1 MQKTHVARLKFPAPA
16 TMETWVT
23 DQDGDPVFM
32 VIAEPSDSLAG
43 ELRRLLPALR
53 QVVGEGRRVTVCF
66 DRGGWSPALFAD
78 ITAAGF
84 DVLTWRKGPA
94 PDLPAAAFTTVTCT
108 DDRGRAHE
116 YELADT
122 DRRAGHQRGA
132 AQGPDGHAAAGHP
145 PGPRARPAAPGR
157 STR

>member
-1 MQKTHVARLKFPAPA
+1 
-16 TMETWVT
+16 METWVT
-23 DQDGDPVFM
+23 DQLG
-32 VIAEPSDSLAG
+32 ELSDSLAG

-53 QVVGEGRRVTVCF
+53 QVAGQGRQVTVCF

-94 PDLPAAAFTTVTCT
+94 PDLPAETFTTVAGT

-116 YELADT
+116 YDLADT
-122 DRRAGHQRGA
+122 TVELGISD
-132 AQGPDGHAAAGHP
+132 
-145 PGPRARPAAPGR
+145 GPRKARP
-157 STR
+157 